1 VEPVSVGRLAFA
13 FSAGAATFFA
23 PCAFPLLPGYIAF
36 YLGRGTGP
44 EEGDSPA
51 TPVTRLARA
60 AMVGVLASLGFFV
73 VYGLLAGIAAAVGA
87 RALRDIALLEPIIGG
102 LLVLLGGA
110 LFAGVLPDL
119 HVLLPER
126 RQTAGGYFA
135 FGVVYAVA
143 AAGCT
148 APVFVALALVALGA
162 GPTGAVLVLGT
173 YALGMA
179 VMMIAVTL
187 LAAVGR
193 ASLLRQLSGRT
204 GHVSRAAGALLVV
217 AGLAQIY
224 LYVFDFDWLGGLRA
238 LGLV

>member
-1 VEPVSVGRLAFA
+1 MEPVSTGRLAFA
-13 FSAGAATFFA
+13 FSAGMATFFA
-23 PCAFPLLPGYIAF
+23 PCAFPLLPGYVAF
-36 YLGRGTGP
+36 YLGRGP
-44 EEGDSPA
+44 GDDAPSSRA
-51 TPVTRLARA
+51 GKLGRA
-60 AMVGVLASLGFFV
+60 ALVGLLASLGFFL
-73 VYGLLAGIAAAVGA
+73 VYGVLAGIAAALGA
-87 RALRDIALLEPIIGG
+87 RALRDIAVLEPVVGA
-102 LLVLLGGA
+102 LLVGLGGA
-110 LFAGVLPDL
+110 LFVGLLPDL

-126 RQTAGGYFA
+126 RRTAGSYVA

-148 APVFVALALVALGA
+148 APVFVGLALVALA
-162 GPTGAVLVLGT
+162 SGPTGAVLVLGT

-179 VMMIAVTL
+179 VMMVGVTL

-193 ASLLRQLSGRT
+193 AGLLRRLSGQT
-204 GHVSRAAGALLVV
+204 GRVSRLAGALLVF

>member
-1 VEPVSVGRLAFA
+1 MEPVSAGRLAFA
-13 FSAGAATFFA
+13 FSAGLATFFA
-23 PCAFPLLPGYIAF
+23 PCAFPLLPGYVAF
-36 YLGRGTGP
+36 YLGQGSG
-44 EEGDSPA
+44 EEAPGS
-51 TPVTRLARA
+51 TARKLGRA
-60 AMVGVLASLGFFV
+60 GVVGVLASLGFFA
-73 VYGLLAGIAAAVGA
+73 VYGVLAGVAAFFGA
-87 RALRDIALLEPIIGG
+87 RALRDIAVLEPVIGA
-102 LLVLLGGA
+102 LLVGLGAA
-110 LFAGVLPDL
+110 LFAGYLPDL

-126 RQTAGGYFA
+126 RQTAGSYFA

-148 APVFVALALVALGA
+148 APVFVGLALVALGS

-179 VMMIAVTL
+179 VMMIGVTL

-193 ASLLRQLSGRT
+193 AGMLRRMSDQAGR
-204 GHVSRAAGALLVV
+204 VSRAAGALLVF